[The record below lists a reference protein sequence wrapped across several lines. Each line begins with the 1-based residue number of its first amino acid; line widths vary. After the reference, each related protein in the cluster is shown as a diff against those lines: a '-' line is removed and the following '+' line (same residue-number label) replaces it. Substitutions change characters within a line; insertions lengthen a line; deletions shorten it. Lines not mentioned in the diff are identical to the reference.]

1 MEDIKKILI
10 VSAALHIGGA
20 EKVARDIGYFAD
32 TKRFLMHYLVF
43 GSEVKAY
50 EPELEERG
58 YKIIHIDAPQAGY
71 YRFIKTL
78 RRLIKNNNYSVVHAH
93 TMFNIGLVM
102 FAAWKE
108 KTPIRIAHAHSAL
121 NDGSGLVKKAYEFV
135 MRRMILRYSTDLIAC
150 GEAAGNRLFG
160 KKAFSKKGK
169 LILNG
174 IQTDEFRFSSL
185 ARNRIREELKIQ
197 DSFVIGHVGRF
208 ETVKNQSFLVKIL
221 PEIVKRRPN
230 AMLILLGDGGTR
242 TDIEQ
247 MVIDLKMTGHVI
259 MTGTVRNVSDYLCAM
274 DVFAF
279 PSIYEGMPLSIIENQ
294 ANGLP
299 CVLSTDVP
307 KDVYLTDLIHP
318 ISLSEPEKWI
328 ETICSV
334 ERNEPEKYA
343 GLLRKE
349 GLDLK
354 DVLKKYYEVYERVEN
369 N

>member
-32 TKRFLMHYLVF
+32 TKPFLMHYLVF

-102 FAAWKE
+102 YAAWKE

-121 NDGSGLVKKAYEFV
+121 NDGSGLVKMAYEFV

-174 IQTDEFRFSSL
+174 IQTDEFGFNCF
-185 ARNRIREELKIQ
+185 ARNRIREELRIQ
-197 DSFVIGHVGRF
+197 NAFVIGHVGRF
-208 ETVKNQSFLVKIL
+208 ETVKNQRFLIKIL
-221 PEIVKRRPN
+221 PEVIKHKSN
-230 AMLILLGDGGTR
+230 AMLLLLGDGGTR
-242 TDIEQ
+242 AEIEQ
-247 MVIDLKMTGHVI
+247 LVVDMKLTDHVI
-259 MTGTVRNVSDYLCAM
+259 MTGNVRNVSDYLSAM

-279 PSIYEGMPLSIIENQ
+279 PSLYEGMPLSIVEVQ

-299 CVLSTDVP
+299 CILSTGVP
-307 KDVYLTDLIHP
+307 KDVYLTDLIIP
-318 ISLSEPEKWI
+318 VSLDEPDKWI

-334 ERNEPEKYA
+334 ERHEPEKYVDLLKKA
-343 GLLRKE
+343 GF
-349 GLDLK
+349 DLM
-354 DVLKKYYEVYERVEN
+354 DVLKEFYDIYERAE
-369 N
+369 